1 MPSSAALPLAAVVT
15 QFRIGT
21 VLEPAQSTDITPST
35 TFRSVLE
42 SYHLDQRPDVGF
54 GEWLRALKA
63 GEQNGA
69 GVGAGFLFQ
78 FAEY

>member
-35 TFRSVLE
+35 TFRKCAGKLPSGCWINGQTLGLV
-42 SYHLDQRPDVGF
+42 SGF
-54 GEWLRALKA
+54 GH
-63 GEQNGA
+63 
-69 GVGAGFLFQ
+69 
-78 FAEY
+78 